1 MQHLKPGELVSLEHG
16 GRHYVFLILSRSAF
30 FGCQWTFAL
39 HRTFSEVPGDGSI
52 DLNAESGFV
61 ALIDFIE
68 PRRSNAV
75 VRIRKGVETS
85 TYLSFTRT
93 KKLIDQGVLGPPLWY
108 IYDRAWRILKQ
119 EPELTEEELDYPIG
133 SGMKAHE
140 AFELVDA
147 RWTPRVLVSRWTR
160 HISRAAP

>member
-1 MQHLKPGELVSLEHG
+1 M
-16 GRHYVFLILSRSAF
+16 
-30 FGCQWTFAL
+30 
-39 HRTFSEVPGDGSI
+39 PGDGSI
-52 DLNAESGFV
+52 DLTAESGFV

-119 EPELTEEELDYPIG
+119 EPELTEERLSDRVGNEGARVVRARGCPVDPASARFTLDPE
-133 SGMKAHE
+133 H
-140 AFELVDA
+140 
-147 RWTPRVLVSRWTR
+147 
-160 HISRAAP
+160 